1 MKIKILLSIIAAFAA
16 SACFA
21 APAADGAKDKSKSE
35 LKQEFKSRVETNDFG
50 DTCIKKLPFPDEATM
65 AKVRNLHITM
75 LALVSYVDNELD
87 FEKLAASVDKA
98 TGAVD
103 KKGKRKELVSVDGI
117 IAGVNKYLNT
127 KGMGLQKVGFTP
139 NNTRNRLS
147 DGIPLLCWVAESDI
161 YDNDLKERT
170 AERKNAKSPEEWA
183 KAVKK
188 LEKKKIAVSRD
199 RVFLQALVLGFN
211 KKTNE
216 YLLAGVSKDGPVW
229 ITERELKNV
238 ISNAFILR
246 F

>member
-1 MKIKILLSIIAAFAA
+1 M
-16 SACFA
+16 
-21 APAADGAKDKSKSE
+21 P
-35 LKQEFKSRVETNDFG
+35 
-50 DTCIKKLPFPDEATM
+50 
-65 AKVRNLHITM
+65 
-75 LALVSYVDNELD
+75 
-87 FEKLAASVDKA
+87 
-98 TGAVD
+98 
-103 KKGKRKELVSVDGI
+103 VDGI

-147 DGIPLLCWVAESDI
+147 DGIPLLCWVAESDL
-161 YDNDLKERT
+161 YDNDLKERA

-199 RVFLQALVLGFN
+199 RVFMQALVLGFN

-216 YLLAGVSKDGPVW
+216 YLIAGVSKDGPVW

-238 ISNAFILR
+238 ISSAFILR